1 MKKYLLALFILF
13 FSFQSFSQLLS
24 WTPDFIQESSDPVVI
39 TMNANYG
46 NQGLLN
52 YTPTSDVYVH
62 IGVITNLS
70 TSSSD
75 WRYVTSVWGTTN
87 PAFQAVSLGNN
98 QWSYTING
106 GLRTFFGITNAAE
119 TIQKIAILFRNGS
132 GSLKQANA
140 DGNDMFVPVYDNGLY
155 ARIDNPYRQ
164 PEYSPIPEAITKT
177 VGDNLPIV
185 GKASQAG
192 STIQIYFNGNLIST
206 ATGTKDSTNATIAAF
221 GTQTIIEKVTNGAN
235 TDNDT
240 LSFYVASSNTIA
252 PLPAGVTDGIN
263 YYPSTDSVTLVLY
276 APIKKQVMVLGDF
289 NNWTASSPYQ
299 MNETSDGLRYWV
311 TIKGLTSGTQ
321 YAYQYLIDNS
331 LQVADYNSELVLDKS
346 ADPYIPAG
354 NFPGLK
360 AFPTQAAGT
369 LAGVL
374 ETGQTSYTW
383 NDNSFVKPD
392 KRNLVIYEL
401 LVRDFIATE
410 SWTTLTDTLNYLK
423 KLGINAIEV
432 LPFCNFEGASSWG
445 YNPNFFFA
453 PDKVYGTP
461 EALKHFIDVCHQN
474 GMAVIMDLAMQDV
487 FNSSPLASMYW
498 NSSTNTPTLQNPWL
512 DSLPTHPYNV
522 GNQFNHSSQATI
534 DLRNRV
540 YAYWINNY
548 HIDGY
553 RFDLAG
559 GYTQTQYSTS
569 TSDDTWE
576 TTYDAGR
583 VATWK
588 SIYDELQSIKPS
600 TYCILESFVNNAE
613 QVIYTN
619 YGMLTWGN
627 GADENYAFTQ
637 ASMGYYNSG
646 ADFSSGIYSSAGL
659 TQPGMV
665 TYQESHDETLGGDE
679 RIMFKNENYGASS
692 GSYNVK
698 DTSTGLARAAMTT
711 AFWSMIPGP
720 KMMWMFGELGYDYS
734 PNACSNGTTTCG
746 STDPKPIRWDYFT
759 QPNRLALYNVYS
771 KLLNLRNVPAY
782 LTTFTTG
789 TVNKDLSGAIKW
801 MSVNGSPLQVMVYGN
816 FDVAQETGT
825 ISFPSTGMWYNIFT
839 GADTAVSS
847 ASLQSVTLQPG
858 QYYVYVNLAGALP
871 VTLVNFSGRN
881 DGNNNILSWQ
891 VADELNLDHY
901 ELDKSKDGQ
910 NFSYVADIKANG
922 GPNYSYTD
930 NSLDNSSN
938 LVYYRLKMVDID
950 GNFTYSSI
958 VLINTTIHNWN
969 AQINPNPVNS
979 SLKLNIQSQMNEKAN
994 LVITDLTG
1002 RQLLKQEISIESGDN
1017 TYEINK
1023 IIMFAEGTYFLSITA
1038 PGQNQCIKFIKS
1050 Y

>member
-1 MKKYLLALFILF
+1 MKKYLLSFIILF

-24 WTPDFIQESSDPVVI
+24 WTPDFPMESSSPVTI
-39 TMNANYG
+39 TVNANYG
-46 NQGLLN
+46 NKGLLN
-52 YTPTSDVYVH
+52 YTPTTDVYVH
-62 IGVITNLS
+62 IGVITNKS
-70 TSSSD
+70 TSPGD
-75 WRYVTSVWGTTN
+75 WLHVVTTWGVTN
-87 PAFQAVSLGNN
+87 PAWQAAYLGNN
-98 QWSYTING
+98 EWSFTITG
-106 GLRTFFGITNAAE
+106 GLRTFFGLTDPTE
-119 TIQKIAILFRNGS
+119 TIQKIAILFRSGNGNTV
-132 GSLKQANA
+132 QRNA
-140 DGNDMFVPVYDNGLY
+140 DASDMYVPVYDNGLY

-206 ATGTKDSTNATIAAF
+206 ATGTKDSTNATITAF
-221 GTQTIIEKVTNGAN
+221 GTQTIIEKVINGAN
-235 TDNDT
+235 TNSDT

-252 PLPAGVTDGIN
+252 PLPTGVTDGIN
-263 YYPSTDSVTLVLY
+263 YYSSPDSVTLVLY
-276 APIKKQVMVLGDF
+276 APNKKQVMVLGDF

-311 TIKGLTSGTQ
+311 TLKGLTPGTQ

-374 ETGQTSYTW
+374 ETGQTPYTW

-401 LVRDFIATE
+401 LVRDFLATE

-461 EALKHFIDVCHQN
+461 DALKQFVDVCHQN
-474 GMAVIMDLAMQDV
+474 GIAVIMDLAMQDV
-487 FNSSPLASMYW
+487 FSSSPLASMYW

-559 GYTQTQYSTS
+559 GYTQTQYSLT
-569 TSDDTWE
+569 DDSWE

-583 VATWK
+583 VSTWK

-646 ADFSSGIYSSAGL
+646 ADFSNGIYSSAGL

-679 RIMFKNENYGASS
+679 RVMFKNENYGASS

-698 DTSTGLARAAMTT
+698 DTATALQRAAMTT

-734 PNACSNGTTTCG
+734 PNACSNGATTCA
-746 STDPKPIRWDYFT
+746 SIDPKPIRWDYYT
-759 QPNRLALYNVYS
+759 QPTRLALYNVYS

-782 LTTFTTG
+782 LSTFTTG

-801 MSVNGSPLQVMVYGN
+801 MSINGSPLQVMVYGN

-825 ISFPSTGMWYNIFT
+825 ISFPSTGTWYNIFT
-839 GADTAVSS
+839 GADTLVSS
-847 ASLQSVTLQPG
+847 ASLQNVTLQPG
-858 QYYVYVNLAGALP
+858 QYYVYVNLAEALP
-871 VTLVNFSGRN
+871 VTLVNFTGRKV
-881 DGNNNILSWQ
+881 NNENVLSWQ
-891 VADELNLDHY
+891 VANEENLSHY
-901 ELDKSKDGQ
+901 ELDKSTDGQ
-910 NFSYVADIKANG
+910 NFYFVANIISNG
-922 GPNYSYTD
+922 SKNYSYTD
-930 NSLDNSSN
+930 NDVNTAAIE
-938 LVYYRLKMVDID
+938 YYRLKSVDID
-950 GNFTYSSI
+950 GNFKYSNI
-958 VLINTTIHNWN
+958 VAISSTPG
-969 AQINPNPVNS
+969 AFQMQINPNPVGKI
-979 SLKLNIQSQMNEKAN
+979 LKLNITSPLQQNGT
-994 LVITDLTG
+994 LIITDITG
-1002 RQLLKQEISIESGDN
+1002 RQLYKQSISIETGEN
-1017 TYEINK
+1017 TYEINQAPL
-1023 IIMFAEGTYFLSITA
+1023 FSNGTYFLSLQSREQI
-1038 PGQNQCIKFIKS
+1038 QSLKFIKNQ
-1050 Y
+1050 